1 MIFPRFSL
9 VADCLRMSA
18 DTALDMVLNAVLKEV
33 SGRCDFIHAE
43 AFRPVGNSCMV
54 QSGASYCANAAATDF
69 HR

>member
-1 MIFPRFSL
+1 
-9 VADCLRMSA
+9 MSA

-54 QSGASYCANAAATDF
+54 QSGASFCANAAATDF